1 MSNPKD
7 KRQDAELKEEQLDTA
22 SGGVPRPP
30 VPIPK
35 PEADRELG
43 MDGELNL
50 VSGGTPRPLTPIPTN
65 DASTK
70 EEGR

>member
-35 PEADRELG
+35 PEQDERSLKETDLERVA
-43 MDGELNL
+43 
-50 VSGGTPRPLTPIPTN
+50 GGTPRPLTPIPTN

>member
-7 KRQDAELKEEQLDTA
+7 KQQDAELKEQQLDTA

-30 VPIPK
+30 TPIPK
-35 PEADRELG
+35 PEAERELG
-43 MDGELNL
+43 MDRELNL
-50 VSGGTPRPLTPIPTN
+50 VSGGRPRPLTPIPK
-65 DASTK
+65 DDEEAK